1 MSNHE
6 VGYNIPAIKGMSIN
20 DVQTP
25 CLVIDYLAFT
35 ENINKMNQFCKA
47 NNVLLRPHAKMHK
60 SVDIANY
67 QLNYG
72 GAHGICCQKV
82 SEAELFAKSG
92 IKDILITNQVCDQLK
107 IKRLINISL
116 LGGKIACC
124 VDNFQNVIDIQAAAE
139 IKDAKIGIY
148 VEFECGSQRCGLNS
162 INEINEIIT
171 LVKNSKNL
179 IFEGIQAYNGSNQ
192 HIADKNTRLKAVL
205 ETNDIIRNLAN
216 QIDVKEYIITGGGTG
231 CFEHEVND
239 NIYNE
244 IQVGSYA
251 FMDAHYSKVFN
262 ENKNG
267 IHFRNSLFILTSVMS
282 NNLNNFAIVDAGLK
296 SQSVDSG
303 LPAVFNNPSLIYTKC
318 SDEHGII
325 EDKNNKLKIND
336 KLFLVPGHCD
346 PTCNL
351 HDWYVVVEN
360 EVVKDVWPISAR
372 GFSY

>member
-1 MSNHE
+1 MSNYE
-6 VGYNIPAIKGMSIN
+6 VGFNIPAIKGMSIN

-25 CLVIDYLAFT
+25 CLIIDYLNFT
-35 ENINKMNQFCKA
+35 ENINKMNTFCKA
-47 NNVLLRPHAKMHK
+47 NSVLLRPHAKMHK
-60 SVDIANY
+60 SVDIAKY

-92 IKDILITNQVCDQLK
+92 IKDILITNQICDQLK
-107 IKRLINISL
+107 IKRLVNISL
-116 LGGKIACC
+116 LGCKIGCC
-124 VDNFQNVIDIQAAAE
+124 VDNLQNVLNIQAAAE
-139 IKDAKIGIY
+139 VKEAFVDIY
-148 VEFECGSQRCGLNS
+148 VEFECGAKRCGLKS
-162 INEINEIIT
+162 VNEINQIIN
-171 LVKNSKNL
+171 LIQNSKNL
-179 IFEGIQAYNGSNQ
+179 NFKGIQAYNGSNQ
-192 HIADKNTRLKAVL
+192 HIIDKESRLKAVI
-205 ETNDIIRNLAN
+205 ETNFTIKNLAN
-216 QIDVKEYIITGGGTG
+216 QLNVEEYIITGGGTG

-239 NIYNE
+239 SIYNE

-251 FMDAHYSKVFN
+251 FMDVHYSKVFS

-267 IHFRNSLFILTSVMS
+267 LIFNNSLFILTSVMS

-296 SQSVDSG
+296 SQSIDSG
-303 LPAVFNNPSLIYTKC
+303 LPMVFNNPDLTYTKC

-336 KLFLVPGHCD
+336 KVFLIPGHCD

-351 HDWYVVVEN
+351 HDWYVVIEN